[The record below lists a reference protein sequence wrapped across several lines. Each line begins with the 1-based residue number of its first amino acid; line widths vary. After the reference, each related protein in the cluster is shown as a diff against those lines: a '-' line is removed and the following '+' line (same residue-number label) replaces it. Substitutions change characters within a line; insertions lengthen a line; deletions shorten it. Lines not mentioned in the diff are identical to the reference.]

1 MEYIM
6 SYIPTT
12 EVDALVEY
20 YRAMRTVEFYNGNF
34 GKVKL
39 IDDFIDKLQGLEI
52 ETGVLK

>member
-6 SYIPTT
+6 SYVPIT
-12 EVDALVEY
+12 EVESLVEY
-20 YRAMRTVEFYNGNF
+20 YRAMRKVEFYNGNF

>member
-6 SYIPTT
+6 SYVPTT
-12 EVDALVEY
+12 EIDTLVEY
-20 YRAMRTVEFYNGNF
+20 YKAMRVVESYNGNF

-39 IDDFIDKLQGLEI
+39 IDDFIEKLQGLEI